1 MDDIYTNYVVCQKPP
16 LYNRCHCFYSVHPDP
31 SQRSVRLSTKTSF
44 SRLYT
49 EHVFKGKHPT
59 RHSLLPKAA
68 YLLCLLGERLQ
79 NVGLPGVVAIG
90 VLQPLQD
97 ALPEDQH
104 GHSELV
110 PEQLDGV
117 DVYDDIDR
125 IGQQLQGE
133 LRLKEGVDLLD
144 VVGNI
149 FTNVLRQRQ
158 AST

>member
-1 MDDIYTNYVVCQKPP
+1 MK
-16 LYNRCHCFYSVHPDP
+16 
-31 SQRSVRLSTKTSF
+31 
-44 SRLYT
+44 
-49 EHVFKGKHPT
+49 
-59 RHSLLPKAA
+59 HSLLPKAA

-104 GHSELV
+104 RYSELV

-117 DVYDDIDR
+117 DVYNDIDR
-125 IGQQLQGE
+125 VGQELQGE
-133 LRLKEGVDLLD
+133 LRLEEGMDLLD
-144 VVGNI
+144 VVGNV

-158 AST
+158 VSA